1 MQILGRT
8 QPIGVAALDRER
20 ISLSLMSSAP
30 TIQEQ
35 GLIVRLATEWQS
47 QELYA
52 FEQGVKARYLNSLVE
67 KGLGTTIEGGWK
79 LTQRRQVRCT
89 SIY

>member
-1 MQILGRT
+1 M
-8 QPIGVAALDRER
+8 
-20 ISLSLMSSAP
+20 
-30 TIQEQ
+30 
-35 GLIVRLATEWQS
+35 IVRLATEWQS

>member
-20 ISLSLMSSAP
+20 ISLSLMSPAP

-35 GLIVRLATEWQS
+35 GLIVRLSTERQS
-47 QELYA
+47 QELS